1 MSGLS
6 FPPILLASAS
16 PRRAELLTKAGF
28 AFRQIVPL
36 VEEKWPEEIEVEDI
50 PEYLAGLKA
59 EAVET
64 SMLPGEFILTADSIV
79 VLDGEVIGKP
89 KDEKEARLFLQKLS
103 GRKHQ
108 VITGVCILSE
118 THQSLGSETAF
129 VTMDELSEEEIDFYI
144 KNYQPLDKAGAYG
157 IQEWLGLCRV
167 SEISGSYSN
176 IMGLPMHLVYE
187 MLKSLMLSDE
197 EE

>member
-1 MSGLS
+1 MSKLF

-28 AFRQIVPL
+28 SFRQIVPL
-36 VEEKWPEEIEVEDI
+36 VEELWPEELAVDDI

-59 EAVET
+59 EAVED
-64 SMLPGEFILTADSIV
+64 SILPGELVLTADSIV
-79 VLDGEVIGKP
+79 VLEGQVLGKP
-89 KDEKEARLFLQKLS
+89 ADEEEAASFLRRLS
-103 GRKHQ
+103 GRQHK
-108 VITGVCILSE
+108 VISGVCLLSE
-118 THQSLGSETAF
+118 THQSLGSETSL

-144 KNYQPLDKAGAYG
+144 KEYQPLDKAGAYG

-187 MLKSLMLSDE
+187 MIKSLQSSNE

>member
-1 MSGLS
+1 MSRLS

-28 AFRQIVPL
+28 TFRQIVPM
-36 VEEKWPEEIEVEDI
+36 VEEQWPQEMEAEEI

-59 EAVET
+59 EAVEA

-89 KDEKEARLFLQKLS
+89 KDDKEAKSFLRKLS
-103 GRKHQ
+103 GRQHQ

-118 THQSLGSETAF
+118 THQSLGSETAH
-129 VTMDELSEEEIDFYI
+129 VTMDKLHEEEIDFYI

-187 MLKSLMLSDE
+187 MIKSLQNSDE